1 MSHVYYCEEWET
13 PTKRWHCGDV
23 KDLANGS
30 NLWWHPCNL
39 LGATPADFVLLLV
52 NEYNVS
58 HITYNSKDNVLL
70 YSWDNQADMRRFKNY
85 INAKAR
91 QLNFLV

>member
-1 MSHVYYCEEWET
+1 MEEWQS
-13 PTKRWHCGDV
+13 PTGRWKCGDT
-23 KDLANGS
+23 KDLSHGS

-39 LGATPADFVLLLV
+39 LGVTPADFVLLLV
-52 NEYNVS
+52 NTYNVS
-58 HITYNSKDNVLL
+58 HIDYTVKDNVLL
-70 YSWDNQADMRRFKNY
+70 YSWDNQADMRRFKNF